1 MLVLIHAFSLQS
13 TQFLYTLYNFL
24 MYTDFR
30 SIISIID
37 ILVSGALYAH
47 ITRHCHRIII
57 GTASGALV
65 VVVV

>member
-1 MLVLIHAFSLQS
+1 
-13 TQFLYTLYNFL
+13 

-57 GTASGALV
+57 GTASGALGGSSGLRYIQSDDPPFFV
-65 VVVV
+65 V